1 MKMIRTTILS
11 AALLGLFAGCSSAPK
26 VQDANPHLYPSRA
39 ARSQVLDVQVLKRS
53 TEIEF
58 TNTSSRAF
66 GACSVWLNA
75 RYRYDLASIAV
86 GQTFVLPLVEFKDE
100 FGDNFRPGGFWAA
113 EDPEQLVL
121 TQIETTNAEGKI
133 ELVGL
138 ITIREDE

>member
-26 VQDANPHLYPSRA
+26 AQDANPHLYPSRA

-66 GACSVWLNA
+66 GACTVWLNA
-75 RYRYDLASIAV
+75 RYRLDLASIAV
-86 GQTFVLPLVEFKDE
+86 GQTFVLPLDEFKDE
-100 FGDNFRPGGFWAA
+100 YGDNFRPGGFWAA

-121 TQIETTNAEGKI
+121 TQIETLSTEGKV